1 MIFSFFTFSRV
12 NLRLNQINPDSQKG
26 TLFLSNVL
34 TVLFLFGKYFFMVF
48 VLTLYC
54 QIHSRSLCQHPFNLL
69 KKKRTREKISV
80 EMMILNNLLGRKLL
94 FHAQIKH
101 QNLKH
106 SRIKMTFRFSFFLSF
121 SFMTC
126 SYFPETF
133 SFLLSS
139 SWQNFVLHFF
149 FNFSITEGAQ

>member
-1 MIFSFFTFSRV
+1 
-12 NLRLNQINPDSQKG
+12 
-26 TLFLSNVL
+26 
-34 TVLFLFGKYFFMVF
+34 
-48 VLTLYC
+48 
-54 QIHSRSLCQHPFNLL
+54 
-69 KKKRTREKISV
+69 
-80 EMMILNNLLGRKLL
+80 MILNNLLGRKLL

-106 SRIKMTFRFSFFLSF
+106 SRIKMIFRFSFFLSF

-149 FNFSITEGAQ
+149 FFFFFISILLKGHSKKEKKTHLFILCYLSLQLTHITITFFWSSMFPAAVPMLIVKWCFPHYLSI

>member
-1 MIFSFFTFSRV
+1 MSTSLQSF
-12 NLRLNQINPDSQKG
+12 
-26 TLFLSNVL
+26 
-34 TVLFLFGKYFFMVF
+34 
-48 VLTLYC
+48 
-54 QIHSRSLCQHPFNLL
+54 

-149 FNFSITEGAQ
+149 FLISLLLKGHSKKEKKTRLFILCYLSLQLIHITITFF

>member
-1 MIFSFFTFSRV
+1 
-12 NLRLNQINPDSQKG
+12 
-26 TLFLSNVL
+26 
-34 TVLFLFGKYFFMVF
+34 
-48 VLTLYC
+48 
-54 QIHSRSLCQHPFNLL
+54 
-69 KKKRTREKISV
+69 
-80 EMMILNNLLGRKLL
+80 MMILNNLLGRKLL

-106 SRIKMTFRFSFFLSF
+106 SRIKMIFRFSFFLSF

-139 SWQNFVLHFF
+139 TWQNFVLHFFFFFFFFLSPSWQNFVLHFF
-149 FNFSITEGAQ
+149 FFFFFFFISLLLKGHSKKEKKTHLFILCYLSLQLIHIAITFF